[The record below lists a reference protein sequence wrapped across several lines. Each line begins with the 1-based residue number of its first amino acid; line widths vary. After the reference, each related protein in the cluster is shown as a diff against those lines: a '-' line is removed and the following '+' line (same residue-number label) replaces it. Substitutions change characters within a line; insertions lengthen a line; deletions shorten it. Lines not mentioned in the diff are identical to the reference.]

1 MAGTSRLI
9 DEQVD
14 LWYFIWW
21 LVGAA
26 TASRIQRKKTLKPLL
41 KKPQSRRA
49 LARAARGGIY
59 GRVMDGALKTSISV
73 GLRAPSMSKR
83 KLAIALH

>member
-1 MAGTSRLI
+1 MVSYLVAGGGCDSQSNTK
-9 DEQVD
+9 EEN
-14 LWYFIWW
+14 
-21 LVGAA
+21 
-26 TASRIQRKKTLKPLL
+26 LKPLL

-49 LARAARGGIY
+49 LAGAARGGIY